1 MSSLIIYR
9 LPLSFSDAS
18 TTVFRSFN
26 LNDVETFDY
35 ESISIH
41 TDILEA

>member
-1 MSSLIIYR
+1 MSSLVIYS

-18 TTVFRSFN
+18 TTVFRSFD
-26 LNDVETFDY
+26 LNDVETLDFVRV
-35 ESISIH
+35 SIH